1 MEQVTFTPLAMVKGN
16 TEYLQVKLCGL
27 DTELE
32 SAFFSVKQNLNDNS
46 YIFQKTLED
55 GITQDPDD
63 PEIYSVRIAPEDT
76 AVLPE
81 NDVPSVAYWYDLTIG
96 ADGDIFTPLIGTI
109 TIVKGATEV
118 QQ

>member
-16 TEYLQVKLCGL
+16 TNYIQVELSGL
-27 DTELE
+27 DTDLE
-32 SAFFSVKQNLNDNS
+32 SAFFSVKNNLNDDT

-55 GITQDPDD
+55 GITQDPDN

-118 QQ
+118 TE